1 MSPKNYNLNELT
13 AGQAKSRIW
22 PALIKLIGLLPEKR
36 GQLIMALVIMVC
48 YSILSMLPPA
58 LIGYTV
64 NHLISDKANIRG
76 LSIQSGFIGHILH
89 GTGYSLVLTVC
100 GWLLLIYLLN
110 LGAVY
115 LRTILMGGFGQHLLF
130 TLRNA
135 IFNKLQELPVAF
147 FAQNKAGDLISRI
160 NNDTDKVN
168 QFFSQSL
175 MQFVSSIF
183 IIAGAGI
190 ALVCINWRLGL
201 ATLAPGALMWLF
213 TKLLSPWVKKK
224 NAASAKATGGLSA
237 EIQESL
243 NNFKVVLAFNR
254 RDYFRQRFALANK
267 TNYSTS
273 VSAGIA
279 NSVFMPVY
287 GFLSS
292 MGQLVVLLYGIYLIT
307 IGYFTPGFLIAYF
320 MYTTSFYDPLRQLA
334 ALWAGFQVA
343 IASWD
348 RISNILSLE
357 SDLVTMPAAK
367 EGELRGNGLDKG
379 TGNGWGGGN
388 GMAAGGPALIEFRDV
403 SFCYPNGKDVLHHN
417 SFRLEKGKTYAL
429 VGPTGGGKT
438 TTASLLARLYDPTE
452 GMVLLDGRD
461 IRTFTPRERSQKIGF
476 ILQDPILFT
485 GTVRDNILYGN
496 EQYKDSSNEE
506 LTAILHQSNL
516 ETLLARFDEGLE
528 TKVTLAGDGISLGQK
543 QLIAFIRAVL
553 RNPELLILDE
563 ATANIDTV
571 TEKML
576 EDILRRL
583 PDTTTRVIIA
593 HRLNTIENADE
604 IFFVN
609 SGEIVRAGSLEQAV
623 DLLLQGK
630 RVS

>member
-1 MSPKNYNLNELT
+1 MSSQNYNLNSLT
-13 AGQAKSRIW
+13 EGQPKSSTW
-22 PALIKLIGLLPEKR
+22 QALLKLVGLLPEER
-36 GQLIMALVIMVC
+36 GKLILALITMMAYAFLT
-48 YSILSMLPPA
+48 MLPPA
-58 LIGYTV
+58 LIGYTI
-64 NHLISDKANIRG
+64 N
-76 LSIQSGFIGHILH
+76 HILP
-89 GTGYSLVLTVC
+89 GKDIQPGITVFGWTILRKTGFSLVLTVC
-100 GWLLLIYLLN
+100 GLLLVIYLLN

-115 LRTILMGGFGQHLLF
+115 LRTILMGGFGQKMLF
-130 TLRNA
+130 TLRNN

-160 NNDTDKVN
+160 NNDTDKLN

-190 ALVCINWRLGL
+190 ALVAYNWRLGL
-201 ATLAPGALMWLF
+201 ATLAPAAIMWLV

-224 NAASAKATGGLSA
+224 NALSLKSTGAMSA

-243 NNFKVVLAFNR
+243 GNFKVVLAFNR
-254 RDYFRQRFALANK
+254 RDYFRQRFDQANQD
-267 TNYSTS
+267 NYSTS

-279 NSVFMPVY
+279 NNTLTPIY

-292 MGQLVVLLYGIYLIT
+292 MGQMVVLLYGIYLIT
-307 IGYFTPGFLIAYF
+307 IGYFTPGFLVTYF
-320 MYTTSFYDPLRQLA
+320 MYVTSFYDPLRQLA

-343 IASWD
+343 IAGWD
-348 RISNILSLE
+348 RISRILSLE
-357 SDLVTMPAAK
+357 SDLVTIPGADA
-367 EGELRGNGLDKG
+367 GVGASGTSLSANGSG
-379 TGNGWGGGN
+379 TH
-388 GMAAGGPALIEFRDV
+388 ASPALLEFRDV
-403 SFCYPNGKDVLHHN
+403 SFGYPNGKAVLHHN
-417 SFRLEKGKTYAL
+417 SFRMEKGKTYAL

-438 TTASLLARLYDPTE
+438 TTASLIARLYDPTE
-452 GMVLLDGRD
+452 GTVLLDGRD
-461 IRTFTPRERSQKIGF
+461 IRTYTPRERSKKIGF
-476 ILQDPILFT
+476 ILQDPFLFS

-496 EQYKDSSNEE
+496 EEHKDITNDE
-506 LTAILHQSNL
+506 LTAVLHRSNL
-516 ETLLARFDEGLE
+516 ETLLTRFDEGLE
-528 TKVTLAGDGISLGQK
+528 TKLAASGDGISLGQK
-543 QLIAFIRAVL
+543 QLLAFIRAVL
-553 RNPELLILDE
+553 RNPDLLILDE

-576 EDILRRL
+576 EDILLRL
-583 PDTTTRVIIA
+583 PETTTRVIIA